1 MRNSIFTTIIILAF
15 AVSASAQKKISFVA
29 PDNLKITADLYDAG
43 AGAPVIILCHEA
55 NSSRGEFKNAAP
67 KLVAMGFTCL
77 AIDMRAGGTTNGIAN
92 ETTPDAIEKKFPIA
106 LLYGEQDM
114 LAAITYAEENL
125 KAEKIILLGSSYS
138 AGLALMIGA
147 YDDRIAAIAVFSPGE
162 YIEDLSVSTYVQYI
176 TKPTFATGASS
187 EISDVRAMMAGMN
200 EDYLVLFSPSGGGVH
215 GAKNLDQST
224 PNHKEYLD
232 ALERFLKRY
241 L

>member
-15 AVSASAQKKISFVA
+15 VLNASAQKKISFIA

-67 KLVAMGFTCL
+67 KLLAMGFTCL

-224 PNHKEYLD
+224 PNHKEYWS
-232 ALERFLKRY
+232 ALEKFLKK